1 MSSNSVWPCN
11 HFKNSQ
17 LFSRNN
23 LASIFGIK
31 KVNHAHCSL
40 KHKVSF
46 KTDMLKK
53 NKTQWGGKMTA
64 SR

>member
-11 HFKNSQ
+11 HFKNSE

-31 KVNHAHCSL
+31 KSESYTVQ
-40 KHKVSF
+40 F
-46 KTDMLKK
+46 KT
-53 NKTQWGGKMTA
+53 QGVI
-64 SR
+64 